1 MAGITIYLTKT
12 KETAEGIASDFR
24 KDIGKRSIEDVESG
38 SLDNLGT
45 DKIPGLLLGEGY
57 FYCAVF
63 RDTEE
68 NPFYEINIGYG
79 RRTRIDRIPLI
90 LDVLAMIFS
99 LAAVAA
105 AILRLTS

>member
-12 KETAEGIASDFR
+12 KGTAEGIASGFR

-38 SLDNLGT
+38 SLDDLGT
-45 DKIPGLLLGEGY
+45 DKVPGLLLGEGY

-68 NPFYEINIGYG
+68 NPFYEIRFAYG
-79 RRTRIDRIPLI
+79 QEARMTRADRILNAAILALSVLI
-90 LDVLAMIFS
+90 L
-99 LAAVAA
+99 AA
-105 AILRLTS
+105 AIFRLIF